1 MASTDKEMVRQVKA
15 IRQGLALEILIKEFE
30 KQAQTNANGIPAPRE
45 STKNKEPAISSPE
58 TSATG
63 SDRDE
68 LVPVFKLH
76 DEARG
81 GQPSPNGPRRSLLD
95 DSTTTSSEIDE
106 AMDIS
111 SAEENSNLVQKRQVS
126 PAATKSDGSSAKRRY
141 NSAKYGA
148 SSSSTKNHEPSPR
161 HTSNKKDFYSI
172 MTTRIREKGL
182 PTSKQ
187 SASCTCQ
194 AELQELQKAV
204 QKMNDSLGGLA
215 RTLEQV
221 VAKLKLNTVAQD
233 ARIHRKG
240 TQRLIAAA
248 NGGSTPTDSEDDAR
262 DVWASQRVKLW

>member
-30 KQAQTNANGIPAPRE
+30 KQAQTNANGIPTPRE

-126 PAATKSDGSSAKRRY
+126 PAATKSDGSSAQRRY

-161 HTSNKKDFYSI
+161 HTSNKKDFYSK

-215 RTLEQV
+215 QTLEQV
-221 VAKLKLNTVAQD
+221 VAKLNTVAQD